1 MLMMMDCSNR
11 KPPADLSSGV
21 VATAVSSQEL
31 AVAGTWHPHVYGNP
45 PRTPTAH
52 NVADILGW
60 TKAGPDEQ
68 PLNLSTAK
76 RPNGTVLD
84 LTKIKRKA
92 DVIPTAAVMLNN
104 NNNNNSN
111 NNNNNGSH
119 LLQQHHHQQH
129 HNHYH
134 QQHQHQPQHH
144 LPQHHHL
151 QSLSTTTHNN
161 AMIAAA
167 VATMTTA
174 AVTATATVTATVAP
188 PPMRKK
194 LRKDI
199 PPSSSPG
206 LLVSSSSGSP
216 AGQQAGESDGGHSS
230 DGCSDRKRKK
240 ARTTFTGRQIF
251 ELERQF
257 ELKKYLSSSERS
269 EMAKMLGVTETQVK
283 IWFQNRRT
291 KWKKHDTVTTT
302 EPADPATAAAAAA
315 SAGLS
320 GGAAKCSPKAAA
332 GAKFLSEGDDHS
344 SLEDSESCY
353 SSVDAAE
360 SKVVIA
366 RTPESLPPTSPTTD
380 NETAATATTTTA
392 MARAPS

>member
-11 KPPADLSSGV
+11 KPPADLSSSGV
-21 VATAVSSQEL
+21 VVAAVSSPEL

-92 DVIPTAAVMLNN
+92 DVIPTTAVLLNN
-104 NNNNNSN
+104 NNNHNI
-111 NNNNNGSH
+111 NNNGSH

-129 HNHYH
+129 LNHYH
-134 QQHQHQPQHH
+134 HQQQQHQ
-144 LPQHHHL
+144 PQHHHL
-151 QSLSTTTHNN
+151 QSLPTTTHNN
-161 AMIAAA
+161 VMTAAA
-167 VATMTTA
+167 TVATATTTA
-174 AVTATATVTATVAP
+174 AATATVTATVAP
-188 PPMRKK
+188 PPVRKK
-194 LRKDI
+194 SRKDV

-230 DGCSDRKRKK
+230 DGCGDRKRKK

-302 EPADPATAAAAAA
+302 ESADPATAAAAA
-315 SAGLS
+315 SAGL
-320 GGAAKCSPKAAA
+320 GGGGGLAKCSPKAAA

-360 SKVVIA
+360 SKVVTA
-366 RTPESLPPTSPTTD
+366 RTPESLPPTSPATD

>member
-1 MLMMMDCSNR
+1 M
-11 KPPADLSSGV
+11 PAV
-21 VATAVSSQEL
+21 
-31 AVAGTWHPHVYGNP
+31 
-45 PRTPTAH
+45 
-52 NVADILGW
+52 
-60 TKAGPDEQ
+60 
-68 PLNLSTAK
+68 
-76 RPNGTVLD
+76 
-84 LTKIKRKA
+84 
-92 DVIPTAAVMLNN
+92 
-104 NNNNNSN
+104 
-111 NNNNNGSH
+111 
-119 LLQQHHHQQH
+119 
-129 HNHYH
+129 
-134 QQHQHQPQHH
+134 
-144 LPQHHHL
+144 
-151 QSLSTTTHNN
+151 
-161 AMIAAA
+161 A
-167 VATMTTA
+167 VATTTTTTA
-174 AVTATATVTATVAP
+174 SAAIAATVMATTAP
-188 PPMRKK
+188 PPVRKK
-194 LRKDI
+194 SRKDV

-216 AGQQAGESDGGHSS
+216 AGQLAGESDGGHSS
-230 DGCSDRKRKK
+230 DGCGDRKRKK

-302 EPADPATAAAAAA
+302 ESSDPATAAATAAT
-315 SAGLS
+315 STGHGGGGGL
-320 GGAAKCSPKAAA
+320 AKCSPKAAA

-360 SKVVIA
+360 SKVVTA

-380 NETAATATTTTA
+380 NETAATATTTTTTA

>member
-21 VATAVSSQEL
+21 VVAAVSSPEL
-31 AVAGTWHPHVYGNP
+31 TVAGTWHPHVYGNP

-60 TKAGPDEQ
+60 TKAGTDEQ

-92 DVIPTAAVMLNN
+92 DVIPTTAVMLNN
-104 NNNNNSN
+104 NNNNN
-111 NNNNNGSH
+111 NNNNGIGSH
-119 LLQQHHHQQH
+119 LQQQH

-134 QQHQHQPQHH
+134 HQQHH
-144 LPQHHHL
+144 QHHHL
-151 QSLSTTTHNN
+151 QSLPSTTQNN
-161 AMIAAA
+161 NLPAVAIATTTTTTASAAIAAT
-167 VATMTTA
+167 VMATT
-174 AVTATATVTATVAP
+174 AP
-188 PPMRKK
+188 PPVRKK
-194 LRKDI
+194 SRKDV

-216 AGQQAGESDGGHSS
+216 AGQLAGESDGGHSS
-230 DGCSDRKRKK
+230 DGCGDRKRKK

-302 EPADPATAAAAAA
+302 ESSDSATAAAAAA
-315 SAGLS
+315 TSTGL
-320 GGAAKCSPKAAA
+320 GGAGGLAKCSPKAAA

-360 SKVVIA
+360 SKVVTA

-380 NETAATATTTTA
+380 ETAATATTTTA

>member
-1 MLMMMDCSNR
+1 MMDCSNR
-11 KPPADLSSGV
+11 KPPADLSSAV
-21 VATAVSSQEL
+21 VVTAVSSPEL

-104 NNNNNSN
+104 NNNH

-119 LLQQHHHQQH
+119 LLQQHHQQLHSHYHHQ
-129 HNHYH
+129 H
-134 QQHQHQPQHH
+134 QQHQQHQP
-144 LPQHHHL
+144 HHL
-151 QSLSTTTHNN
+151 QSLPITTHNN
-161 AMIAAA
+161 IMTAAAA
-167 VATMTTA
+167 VATTTTA
-174 AVTATATVTATVAP
+174 AVAATATVTATVAP
-188 PPMRKK
+188 PPVRKK
-194 LRKDI
+194 SRKDV

-230 DGCSDRKRKK
+230 DGCGDRKRKK

-302 EPADPATAAAAAA
+302 ESADPAIAAAAAAA
-315 SAGLS
+315 SGL
-320 GGAAKCSPKAAA
+320 GGGGGGGMAKCSPKAAA

-360 SKVVIA
+360 SKVVTA